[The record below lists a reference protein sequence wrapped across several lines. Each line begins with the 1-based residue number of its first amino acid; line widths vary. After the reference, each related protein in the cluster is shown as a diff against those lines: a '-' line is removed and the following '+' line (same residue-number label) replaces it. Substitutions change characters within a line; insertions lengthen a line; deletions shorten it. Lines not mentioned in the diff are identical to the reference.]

1 MESIPE
7 FENLLLKPKE
17 ENAKVSTLLYK
28 PEEKADFVKYSN
40 TSAEPTREDFVSD
53 ASYQEYLNQ
62 KAQNDPRRYVGEKP
76 TDIHVAPGKDH
87 SVIYRLPSGIE
98 VIYTGQKT
106 KDKNGE
112 YWAEIE
118 CRGQRGWVVANDL
131 RVTNPNPQKTT
142 TVSVK
147 DETENIPVTP
157 SGATNNSSGQTQG
170 TQEQEKPKQETR
182 KVSDGPL
189 NMRSEPGMKTE
200 VIEKLPKGTE
210 VTYTGKITEEK
221 DGHVWAEVTYD
232 GKTGWVAVEYL
243 EEIAE
248 KEPEDEKEDEIRILR
263 GVPTMYDLYFSPDKD
278 KNGEFYFRPAITAN
292 SNVSGYE
299 QEDETLP
306 LKIDENVPE
315 GLIVEKQKMN
325 AEDRTE
331 YLNEQIPGW
340 MAQNVKPDNVASD
353 PLINWFKQH
362 GATVRYTG
370 PYCLPINPESLSKI
384 SQGFYGKTSH
394 AGSVESWYE
403 EGFGKCGAVDLA
415 AVNGTP
421 VYSVLP
427 GKVVYVDP
435 YENDFHRV
443 TVETQI
449 NGETYYLEYL
459 HFHKILTQEGTEIAM
474 GTQIGT
480 VGGWRAKGKTNKKNG
495 GYGYHLDFRVYKF
508 KDEYKFKDNLEDYF
522 SEDTSKNFIDP
533 FELFDFDVQYN
544 YNLSD
549 DDYH

>member
-17 ENAKVSTLLYK
+17 KNEKVSTLLYK
-28 PEEKADFVKYSN
+28 PEETNLAPVKYSN

-62 KAQNDPRRYVGEKP
+62 KAKNDPRRYVGEKP

-98 VIYTGQKT
+98 VIYTRK
-106 KDKNGE
+106 KVRDKNGE
-112 YWAEIE
+112 YWAEVDFN
-118 CRGQRGWVVANDL
+118 GQRGWVVANDL
-131 RVTNPNPQKTT
+131 RVTNPNTQKTT
-142 TVSVK
+142 TVSLK
-147 DETENIPVTP
+147 DETENTPVTS
-157 SGATNNSSGQTQG
+157 SGATNSAEQTQG

-210 VTYTGKITEEK
+210 VIYTGKITEEK
-221 DGHVWAEVTYD
+221 DGHVWAEVAYD

-243 EEIAE
+243 EEITE
-248 KEPEDEKEDEIRILR
+248 KEPEDEKEGEIRIPHR
-263 GVPTMYDLYFSPDKD
+263 MPTMYDLYFSPDKD
-278 KNGEFYFRPAITAN
+278 KNGEFYFRPVITAN
-292 SNVSGYE
+292 SNVSGYKE
-299 QEDETLP
+299 EDETPP

-325 AEDRTE
+325 AKDRTE
-331 YLNEQIPGW
+331 YLNEQIPEW
-340 MAQNVKPDNVASD
+340 LAEDMDRTDAASD
-353 PLINWFKQH
+353 TLVNWFKQQ
-362 GATVRYTG
+362 GATARYTG
-370 PYCLPINPESLSKI
+370 PYCLPINPKSLAKI

-415 AVNGTP
+415 IYYSDKDIP
-421 VYSVLP
+421 IYSVLP
-427 GKVVYVDP
+427 GKVVCVDSDGK
-435 YENDFHRV
+435 DFHRV

-459 HFHKILTQEGTEIAM
+459 HSAKIMTQKGEEVTM

-480 VGGWRAKGKTNKKNG
+480 VGGWGTSGNTDFPL
-495 GYGYHLDFRVYKF
+495 HLDFRVYQF
-508 KDEYKFKDNLEDYF
+508 KDGEQDSF
-522 SEDTSKNFIDP
+522 SSDSAKHFIDP

-544 YNLSD
+544 YNLGKH
-549 DDYH
+549 DYH